1 MVNCIPDIGIHLLTD
16 KDKYVILACD
26 GVWDVVSNEESTEF
40 VWSVIEDID
49 SATPATSHSTSKKIK
64 RQLVDGNDSSDSDID
79 KDGNPSV
86 LQAAQALVDI
96 SLQAGSTDNISVLI
110 ASLPASKS
118 ADLEVSNKKPRK
130 AA

>member
-49 SATPATSHSTSKKIK
+49 SATPAASHSTSKKNK
-64 RQLVDGNDSSDSDID
+64 RQLVDGDDSSDSDID